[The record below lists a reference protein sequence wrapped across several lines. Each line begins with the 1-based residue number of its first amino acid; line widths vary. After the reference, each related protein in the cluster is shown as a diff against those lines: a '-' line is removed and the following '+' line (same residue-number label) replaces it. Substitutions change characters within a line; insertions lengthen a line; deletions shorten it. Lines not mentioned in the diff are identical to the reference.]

1 MFPNFLSKLLHNFY
15 HGKSSQNWWA
25 TLLIFNEL
33 PKEKNR
39 PLGENSMNLVT
50 LVLAYKSL

>member
-15 HGKSSQNWWA
+15 HGSQNWWA